1 MLNTITTENK
11 QTPEIHI
18 NLCRMRKYTPPPKKK
33 VNKNLKTHVHVYRYI
48 ETGSTQIFYFVRK
61 ELKRIKKQ
69 YLKEYTFFSGKNCQY
84 TRFMLYV
91 ETTRCL
97 TSFSNRT
104 HVQFPHCASFV
115 FIISGFF

>member
-18 NLCRMRKYTPPPKKK
+18 NLCRMRKYTPPQKKK

-69 YLKEYTFFSGKNCQY
+69 YLKEYTFFQEKIANTLALCC
-84 TRFMLYV
+84 MLK
-91 ETTRCL
+91 R
-97 TSFSNRT
+97 
-104 HVQFPHCASFV
+104 HVV
-115 FIISGFF
+115 